1 MVAGK
6 EVSCLCAE
14 YNLQSVTKDVFNTE
28 NHDEL
33 SIMTQTTFCT
43 RFDRCK
49 FIYNN
54 QKMGNPF
61 DEETVDFLALDTK
74 GRCK

>member
-33 SIMTQTTFCT
+33 SIMTQSMII
-43 RFDRCK
+43 D
-49 FIYNN
+49 
-54 QKMGNPF
+54 KMGNPF